1 MVGQIYTTELD
12 NLIKEIT
19 GHGKKIDPMTTTS
32 IVGQASSSSQIANK
46 DNKIRKL
53 STIITQLQKNKKAA
67 EKRAAASEAEWISNF
82 GRRNLAE
89 LSVGTASMGRRIS
102 ASAAPLTAAIGAL
115 VRSSRV
121 APIGGVSAGG
131 GSRKHKSINKN
142 KTKTKKQKHHR

>member
-19 GHGKKIDPMTTTS
+19 GHRKKIDPTTTTS
-32 IVGQASSSSQIANK
+32 IVGQASSLSQITNK

-67 EKRAAASEAEWISNF
+67 EKRVAASKAEGISNF
-82 GRRNLAE
+82 GRRKLAE
-89 LSVGTASMGRRIS
+89 AAVGTANMGRRIS
-102 ASAAPLTAAIGAL
+102 ASAASLTSGLGGLI
-115 VRSSRV
+115 RSSRV
-121 APIGGVSAGG
+121 APFSG